1 MQCLFLYRDSSGRL
15 PTAQD
20 LLRCGFKVSEAALR
34 TAAILDAG
42 TLQAQATAN
51 QAREFP
57 LAAETMASY
66 GDVQQAGAAELPAW
80 PSRDGS

>member
-34 TAAILDAG
+34 TAAVLDPR
-42 TLQAQATAN
+42 TLQVQASAN
-51 QAREFP
+51 QERKFP
-57 LAAETMASY
+57 VAAETMASY
-66 GDVQQAGAAELPAW
+66 GDSQQAGAGELPAW